1 MLEIK
6 NDDSRKRGPEIPDT
20 RGTRP
25 ERNKDPESHTPIHPV
40 ESCFGSDASECPDDR
55 SAARSLGDL
64 VVAPARAVGHLREG
78 EGGGGGVLLP
88 LVQVDG
94 ADDGELEHEDE

>member
-1 MLEIK
+1 MPL
-6 NDDSRKRGPEIPDT
+6 SVPTTATHPHGPF
-20 RGTRP
+20 P
-25 ERNKDPESHTPIHPV
+25 ERGI
-40 ESCFGSDASECPDDR
+40 SDVR
-55 SAARSLGDL
+55 LAARSLGDL

-94 ADDGELEHEDE
+94 ADDGELEHEDEEVDEEE